1 MEKKVLKIKKKIKK
15 TDKKKITVNKITGK
29 NTNIP
34 KFELFNDDLNDNT
47 PLQNLNEDENKI
59 ITVHKLTDNTL
70 ENQQDLTQIQKIIE
84 NTLQNDQNKPQ
95 IEQNIENTLQNDQ
108 NKSQIEK
115 NVENTPNIDQ
125 NQIELEKEKK
135 EFMCV
140 YCKKV
145 LACKRNLDWHES
157 NVCQFRGKYI
167 CPKCNKSFL
176 SGKYLTRHKNLC
188 LGELKCPKCNKILSR
203 KQTYL
208 KHIKKCNANIN

>member
-15 TDKKKITVNKITGK
+15 SDKKKITVNKITGK
-29 NTNIP
+29 KKNNP

-47 PLQNLNEDENKI
+47 PPQNLNEDENKI

-95 IEQNIENTLQNDQ
+95 IEQNIEITPKQQHNEAKLQ
-108 NKSQIEK
+108 
-115 NVENTPNIDQ
+115 
-125 NQIELEKEKK
+125 KEKK
-135 EFMCV
+135 EFICV